1 MFAGKYFI
9 IHEIISIKQQQ
20 QKHKIPKGL
29 AMQTAKNVQ
38 GKLFPI

>member
-20 QKHKIPKGL
+20 QQQQQKHKIPKAL
-29 AMQTAKNVQ
+29 AMQTAKNV
-38 GKLFPI
+38 